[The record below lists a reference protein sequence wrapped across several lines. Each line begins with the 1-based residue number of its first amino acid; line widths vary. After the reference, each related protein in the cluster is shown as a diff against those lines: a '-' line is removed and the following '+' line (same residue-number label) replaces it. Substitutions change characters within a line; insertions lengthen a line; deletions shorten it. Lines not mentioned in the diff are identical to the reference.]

1 MLNLS
6 GNPFA
11 QFIETS
17 VHTNGDGKQQKQQH
31 QQQGNEHKYLQDN
44 ESDEIKISHT
54 ESLSEDE
61 ILAITQNYVAK
72 LINENSENEKTVKKL
87 DKYVQNFN
95 VKKFMKNNPNI
106 NNSDMRMI
114 LFNETS
120 NLIL

>member
-17 VHTNGDGKQQKQQH
+17 VFQNGDSQHKQRQKQQDKE
-31 QQQGNEHKYLQDN
+31 EHKYLNDD
-44 ESDEIKISHT
+44 EKDEIKFSIS
-54 ESLSEDE
+54 ESLTENE
-61 ILAITQNYVAK
+61 IIEITQNYVAK
-72 LINENSENEKTVKKL
+72 LRSENSTNEKAVKKL
-87 DKYVQNFN
+87 DKYIDNFD
-95 VKKFMKNNPNI
+95 VKKFMKTNPNI
-106 NNSDMRMI
+106 NNSDVRMI